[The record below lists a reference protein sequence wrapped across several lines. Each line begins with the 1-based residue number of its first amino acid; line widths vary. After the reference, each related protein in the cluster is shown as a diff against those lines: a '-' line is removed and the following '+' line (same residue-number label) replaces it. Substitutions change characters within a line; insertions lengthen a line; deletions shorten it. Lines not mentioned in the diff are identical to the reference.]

1 MPILQSIRVG
11 LRSGTIVELFDSEPE
26 PVLHLLAAINS
37 AILVEVLLYGIHCI
51 LFCVCAYIF
60 LSRRLVK
67 PFIIGS
73 AIIMFA
79 LSTADVAIS
88 LGLLVGGLRM
98 PFEDETHLL
107 TCRYPKNPI
116 FVANNLI
123 ADMLLV
129 NAILFLLNGRPE
141 QPSVSPMLRRVG
153 PPDLY
158 RCCCRSV
165 STSRFHLGMGGGRS
179 AIIFYSRHLFI
190 DISLDGVLHQHHS
203 NRCYRNPHKLSQL
216 VVFSGFPE
224 SQGLSCDRDIFDVT
238 TLLSLFCKPLAAH
251 FLPVNRTGLSN
262 RVESAVVYSTCIFI
276 YLVFSKYSSSLY
288 KLIFASIVMR
298 IVAIMPTLMIVRVG
312 LGKGLDDEGRDDVD
326 ARERQAQP
334 TSVVF
339 DSIVSVQSSI
349 HEADTGK
356 SPSRDPDTFL
366 LEETSGNVDVFPM
379 VAVQSMSRL

>member
-1 MPILQSIRVG
+1 
-11 LRSGTIVELFDSEPE
+11 
-26 PVLHLLAAINS
+26 
-37 AILVEVLLYGIHCI
+37 
-51 LFCVCAYIF
+51 
-60 LSRRLVK
+60 
-67 PFIIGS
+67 
-73 AIIMFA
+73 
-79 LSTADVAIS
+79 
-88 LGLLVGGLRM
+88 M

-123 ADMLLV
+123 ADMLLFHRCYAV
-129 NAILFLLNGRPE
+129 WGRQIYTAVVAGVFLLA
-141 QPSVSPMLRRVG
+141 VSIWGWAGAEAQLFFIQ
-153 PPDLY
+153 D
-158 RCCCRSV
+158 
-165 STSRFHLGMGGGRS
+165 T
-179 AIIFYSRHLFI
+179 YSSIYLWM
-190 DISLDGVLHQHHS
+190 
-203 NRCYRNPHKLSQL
+203 
-216 VVFSGFPE
+216 VFSINIIVTAATAG
-224 SQGLSCDRDIFDVT
+224 RIFWVSRIARPILRPGHIQRYNT
-238 TLLSLFCKPLAAH
+238 IISIL
-251 FLPVNRTGLSN
+251 
-262 RVESAVVYSTCIFI
+262 VESAVVYSTCIFI

>member
-1 MPILQSIRVG
+1 MATSFTMPILQSIRVG

-123 ADMLLV
+123 ADMLLFHRCYAV
-129 NAILFLLNGRPE
+129 WGRQIYTAVVAGVFLLA
-141 QPSVSPMLRRVG
+141 VSIWGWAGAEAQLFFIQ
-153 PPDLY
+153 D
-158 RCCCRSV
+158 
-165 STSRFHLGMGGGRS
+165 T
-179 AIIFYSRHLFI
+179 YSSIYLWM
-190 DISLDGVLHQHHS
+190 
-203 NRCYRNPHKLSQL
+203 
-216 VVFSGFPE
+216 VFSINIIVTAATAG
-224 SQGLSCDRDIFDVT
+224 RIFWVSRIARPILRPGHIQRYNT
-238 TLLSLFCKPLAAH
+238 IISIL
-251 FLPVNRTGLSN
+251 
-262 RVESAVVYSTCIFI
+262 VESAVVYSTCIFI